1 LTWFYSAFFASLPLF
16 GLGKYVPEGY
26 LTSCSIDYLSEDW
39 TNRIFILA
47 FFIGAW
53 VVPLCI
59 IIYSYSAI
67 IRAVIHVRKNLVNSS
82 VSNADQQHSEVDG
95 DSLLDSECDRKRK
108 SNIRTNRR
116 KHSGQ
121 FKGKKRTKI
130 DTLILVY

>member
-1 LTWFYSAFFASLPLF
+1 MLY
-16 GLGKYVPEGY
+16 
-26 LTSCSIDYLSEDW
+26 I
-39 TNRIFILA
+39 NRIFILA

-67 IRAVIHVRKNLVNSS
+67 IRAVIHVRKNLVDSAA
-82 VSNADQQHSEVDG
+82 VLKADQQHSEVDG
-95 DSLLDSECDRKRK
+95 DSLLDSECDRKGK

-121 FKGKKRTKI
+121 FKGKKHTKI
-130 DTLILVY
+130 DILILVY